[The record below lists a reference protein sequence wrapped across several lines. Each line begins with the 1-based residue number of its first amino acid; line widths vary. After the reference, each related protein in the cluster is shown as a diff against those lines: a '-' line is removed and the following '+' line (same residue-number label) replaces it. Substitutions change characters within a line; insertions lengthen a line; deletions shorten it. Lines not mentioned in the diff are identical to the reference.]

1 MKIKNK
7 QGVVVTGKTI
17 CIIAGIICEACG
29 LYWLVQSLVYG
40 NTDLPAMLSSIFLG
54 FYLVWAGTKH

>member
-1 MKIKNK
+1 M
-7 QGVVVTGKTI
+7 TGKTI